1 MTTEKVLLDLDKRR
15 CDAMVR
21 GDIATLEQLLSPRL
35 VYVHSHGGRDTK
47 DSYLQALRSGA
58 VDYRFIDHRAERVEV
73 AESVAVINGTM
84 RAEVTNRGGSKRR
97 LHTVTTAV
105 WSQVDGSWQL
115 LVFHATAA
123 PNDEAG
129 Q

>member
-1 MTTEKVLLDLDKRR
+1 MTAEKVLLDLDKRR

-21 GDIATLEQLLSPRL
+21 GDIATLKQLLSPRL

-47 DSYLQALRSGA
+47 NSYLQALSAGA
-58 VDYRFIDHRAERVEV
+58 VSYRFIDHRAERVDV
-73 AESVAVINGTM
+73 TGSVAVIIGTM
-84 RAEVTNRGGSKRR
+84 RAEVTNRGGSTRR

-105 WSQVDGSWQL
+105 WSQADGSWQL
-115 LVFHATAA
+115 LVFHATTV